1 MIPANFNQLY
11 YFWVIAKAGSI
22 SSAAKRLL
30 LNQSTLSLQMK
41 QLEASF
47 GKRLLTRSRHGVGL
61 TGEGKLAFD
70 YCERIYVHAEE
81 LVALLKD
88 DRPSAAA
95 VFRLG
100 VSQTVS
106 WKRAVEVIR
115 LIKSSG
121 RDISVR
127 ISTRSSEELQERLE
141 RHMLDL
147 VLSDID
153 LSVRLGRDYK
163 SRLAASTQLY
173 FVAAP
178 EVKARMKTF
187 PSGLTRVPLLFRSP
201 SNPVRKEAE
210 HFLRRKG
217 ITPNIQ
223 AEVENPDLIR
233 ILAVQGEGAG
243 LMDVADADMDLAQG
257 RLVKLHRDPVGI
269 RENVWFTCNR
279 QAKTLPALQKAMDA
293 LMGRFSFK
301 G

>member
-1 MIPANFNQLY
+1 MLPANFNQLY

-147 VLSDID
+147 VVSDID

-178 EVKARMKTF
+178 EIKARMRTF

-210 HFLRRKG
+210 HFLQRKG

-279 QAKTLPALQKAMDA
+279 QAKALPVLQKAMDA